1 MLIDTVRV
9 VNDRPWN
16 RGGSRRRLITS
27 ALQAVATNG
36 PSSVS
41 GRAVA
46 RTAQVHHAQV
56 QQMFGSVD
64 GLVAFA
70 VLEERDRFIQEA
82 FDDSGDLPDP
92 LAAADYPEFWRAIA
106 QVLLDPGPVELSVLA
121 DGGPVELIRGRLTAI
136 GPDREPAFETA
147 IAATWIAAPLG
158 ALIFAD
164 PLGRGLGISDE
175 DWGACWT
182 RLGDRVRSLADVAAL
197 PLFPTRVEPA
207 GAIDE
212 TSPGD
217 RGRERLLHTA
227 ETLLETRLETA
238 VTGRELAAA
247 AGVNY
252 GLVNHY
258 FGSKTAVFDEA
269 LVHLHRRFLRD
280 ILDVA
285 DPIGDSAFDVFS
297 RHRAFLRAWASR
309 LLGDR
314 PPPEFELRGMER
326 LMTEMLATRDID
338 PRDRAARLHAAG
350 DALASIA
357 LQLGWTIL
365 RPLPSAVDPRGMA
378 DIATHLQAINAW
390 LVGSGETHG

>member
-1 MLIDTVRV
+1 MVAATV
-9 VNDRPWN
+9 
-16 RGGSRRRLITS
+16 G
-27 ALQAVATNG
+27 AVADVG
-36 PSSVS
+36 PGGVS
-41 GRAVA
+41 GRSIA
-46 RTAQVHHAQV
+46 REAAVHHAQI

-64 GLVAFA
+64 CLVAFA
-70 VLEERDRFIQEA
+70 VQEERDRFIQEV
-82 FDDSGDLPDP
+82 FDDSGNLPDP
-92 LAAADYPEFWRAIA
+92 LAVADYPEFWRSIA

-121 DGGPVELIRGRLTAI
+121 DGGPVELIRRRLTAI
-136 GPDREPAFETA
+136 GPDRDPMFEAA
-147 IAATWIAAPLG
+147 IAATWMAAPLG

-164 PLGRGLGISDE
+164 PLGRGLRISDE

-182 RLGDRVRSLADVAAL
+182 RLGDRICSLADVAAL

-212 TSPGD
+212 TPPGD

-227 ETLLETRLETA
+227 ETLLETCLETA
-238 VTGRELAAA
+238 VTGRELAVA

-280 ILDVA
+280 ILDRT
-285 DPIGDSAFDVFS
+285 DPMVDSAFDVFS

-326 LMTEMLATRDID
+326 LMTEMLATRDVD

-365 RPLPSAVDPRGMA
+365 QPLPSAVDPRGMA
-378 DIATHLQAINAW
+378 DIATQLQAINAW
-390 LVGSGETHG
+390 LVRGPE

>member
-1 MLIDTVRV
+1 MLIGTIRV
-9 VNDRPWN
+9 VNDSTWG
-16 RGGSRRRLITS
+16 RGGSRRRLTAS
-27 ALQAVATNG
+27 ALQAVATSG

-46 RTAQVHHAQV
+46 RTAQIHHAQV

-92 LAAADYPEFWRAIA
+92 LAPADYPEFWRAIT
-106 QVLLDPGPVELSVLA
+106 QVLLDPGPVELNVLA
-121 DGGPVELIRGRLTAI
+121 DGGPVELIRDRLTAI
-136 GPDREPAFETA
+136 GPDRELAFETA
-147 IAATWIAAPLG
+147 IAATWMAAPLG

-164 PLGRGLGISDE
+164 PLGRGLGINDE

-182 RLGDRVRSLADVAAL
+182 RLGDRVRSLPDLAAL

-212 TSPGD
+212 TPPGD

-227 ETLLETRLETA
+227 EMLLETRLETA

-258 FGSKTAVFDEA
+258 FGSKTVVFDEA

-280 ILDVA
+280 ILDRA
-285 DPIGDSAFDVFS
+285 DPIEDSAFDVFS
-297 RHRAFLRAWASR
+297 RHRAFLRAWAGR

-365 RPLPSAVDPRGMA
+365 QPLPSAVDPRGMA
-378 DIATHLQAINAW
+378 DIETHLRAITAW
-390 LVGSGETHG
+390 LVRGSE